1 MPTGRNPDHMT
12 DEERRAEIARILAD
26 GMLRA
31 VRHARRSESA
41 NSNDSAESGGN
52 RRPKGTHLG
61 AELGPTWGSHDT

>member
-12 DEERRAEIARILAD
+12 ADERRDEIAGILAA

-41 NSNDSAESGGN
+41 HSNASAETGLSRLDLCAN
-52 RRPKGTHLG
+52 SPLSVAPRPAG
-61 AELGPTWGSHDT
+61 